1 MNKRLDEVLTKVRA
15 LPEQEQ
21 QVIAEILT
29 DYLEAD
35 TLLTPEQWAEV
46 DEALAEDDVATDR
59 EVEAFFARLGK

>member
-21 QVIAEILT
+21 QAIAEILT
-29 DYLEAD
+29 DYLEAEI
-35 TLLTPEQWAEV
+35 LLTPEQWAEV
-46 DEALAEDDVATDR
+46 DQALAEDDVAADE